1 MPPPQPP
8 SRIVQPSCI
17 PTQLT
22 NYTPHSDGGIK
33 SQFVRDASGQL
44 IGLMELGPKFYR
56 LAARAL
62 GFMLTW
68 LETWEARS
76 GGYAPH
82 VMVGNPPALDK
93 IVSLDVID
101 EADDTFYLIA
111 AWGRYVMIILLRC
124 GLGGGGASAVHL
136 RARVSRNMNT

>member
-1 MPPPQPP
+1 
-8 SRIVQPSCI
+8 
-17 PTQLT
+17 
-22 NYTPHSDGGIK
+22 
-33 SQFVRDASGQL
+33 
-44 IGLMELGPKFYR
+44 MELGPKFYR

-124 GLGGGGASAVHL
+124 GLGGGVRQQFISGLGSAEI
-136 RARVSRNMNT
+136 